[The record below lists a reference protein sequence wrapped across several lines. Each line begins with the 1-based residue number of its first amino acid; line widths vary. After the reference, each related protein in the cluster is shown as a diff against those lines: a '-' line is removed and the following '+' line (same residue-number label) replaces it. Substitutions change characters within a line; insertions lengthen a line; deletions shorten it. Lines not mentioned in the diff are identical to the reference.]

1 MNTGERI
8 RARRLELG
16 LTQRALSERCG
27 IAEPTLRRYE
37 AGKLNPK
44 LSTCQ
49 KIATALEVPVV
60 YLLDASPETK
70 ERAGDVDKMIKELR
84 IKIQEAQEDPDQ
96 DNPLKNMQPFL
107 AYVEQVQK
115 ETLEK
120 AFQED
125 TLSKLNQSISDIQ
138 ETTDIAKRNR
148 KTSKLIAA
156 FDRLNDAGQ
165 TKVVELVESFAQIP
179 AYQADPMVFSSEE
192 IETLQSACHSI
203 LNHQY
208 ELELMEQDGVTS
220 GGAVDSSHRCIESA
234 TERIMVVMLKH
245 FANLAPD
252 RRVPPDRCLKKGLT
266 TPLKR

>member
-60 YLLDASPETK
+60 YLLEASSETK
-70 ERAGDVDKMIKELR
+70 ELAEEVDQMIKGLR
-84 IKIQEAQEDPDQ
+84 AKIRDAQEDP
-96 DNPLKNMQPFL
+96 NPENLVNNIHPLL

-115 ETLEK
+115 ETMEK

-125 TLSKLNQSISDIQ
+125 ALSKLNQSISDIQ

-148 KTSKLIAA
+148 NTSKLIAA
-156 FDRLNDAGQ
+156 FDQLNDDGQ
-165 TKVVELVESFAQIP
+165 AKVVELVEDFALIP
-179 AYQADPMVFSSEE
+179 KYRKVNLESE
-192 IETLQSACHSI
+192 
-203 LNHQY
+203 
-208 ELELMEQDGVTS
+208 G
-220 GGAVDSSHRCIESA
+220 
-234 TERIMVVMLKH
+234 
-245 FANLAPD
+245 
-252 RRVPPDRCLKKGLT
+252 
-266 TPLKR
+266 